1 MISDKILNV
10 AVYCSAAGDLPE
22 SWVDAA
28 RELGRWIGR
37 RGATLV
43 YGGVDAGLMTVVAR
57 GVRDGGGGRVTGVIP
72 DLRRDMASPLNDTEI
87 AVAGLAERKAVMCR
101 MADVYVVLPGGYG
114 TLDEFFTTLADIL
127 FNPLTGKTII
137 LYNPDGLYDSLLAQF
152 DTLVAAG
159 LIRQGS
165 FECIRVAAS
174 VEELISS
181 LERYTSEN

>member
-101 MADVYVVLPGGYG
+101 MAA
-114 TLDEFFTTLADIL
+114 TTLCSLSSTHLSLPDL
-127 FNPLTGKTII
+127 SGKDR
-137 LYNPDGLYDSLLAQF
+137 LN
-152 DTLVAAG
+152 
-159 LIRQGS
+159 
-165 FECIRVAAS
+165 AS
-174 VEELISS
+174 VS
-181 LERYTSEN
+181 LPL

>member
-72 DLRRDMASPLNDTEI
+72 DLRRDMA
-87 AVAGLAERKAVMCR
+87 VAGLAERKAVMCR

-127 FNPLTGKTII
+127 FNRLTGKTII